1 MFNTKK
7 VCTNTACG
15 FTTIYDSDSH
25 LHNKDDW
32 KFCPICGGTLK
43 TEGYSPNIW
52 GRIKWCGMKV
62 KYNEK
67 DIEAGMYLLRG
78 EIDMAALFKI
88 GWTNKKEYCL
98 ISMTDGWID
107 VYESKEKLV
116 DWLNKDEEGYIPVDI
131 ITVVS
136 MLKTHIKENI

>member
-1 MFNTKK
+1 
-7 VCTNTACG
+7 
-15 FTTIYDSDSH
+15 
-25 LHNKDDW
+25 
-32 KFCPICGGTLK
+32 
-43 TEGYSPNIW
+43 
-52 GRIKWCGMKV
+52 MKV

-78 EIDMAALFKI
+78 EIDMTALFKI